1 MTISISNQL
10 KLDLSQ
16 LQQDALLDLFEIDMR
31 HLKNN
36 LGEKGDVYRFY
47 SGKNELKN
55 DLVWQG
61 KTYSAYPVKASGFEK
76 SGTGP
81 SNRPTLTLSNLFGLV
96 TGIANQYDECVGA
109 IVRRHQVYAKYLDAV
124 NFTNGNR
131 QEDPNQEVVSCFFI
145 EQLSSLNKE
154 TATFTLALPA
164 ETDNAKIPCRVI
176 MADTCTWIYRSSE
189 CGYTGTRYFT
199 DKDKPTVN
207 VKEDKCSHCLNGC
220 TLRGNQRNF
229 GAFVSVNKLG

>member
-31 HLKNN
+31 NIKDSSGNI
-36 LGEKGDVYRFY
+36 GDVYRFY
-47 SGKNELKN
+47 SGKNELKA

-61 KTYSAYPVKASGFEK
+61 KTYSAYPVQATGFER
-76 SGTGP
+76 SGSGP

-96 TGIANQYDECVGA
+96 TGIASQYEECVGA

-124 NFTNGNR
+124 NFVNGNKNA
-131 QEDPNQEVVSCFFI
+131 DPNQEIVSNFFI
-145 EQLSSLNKE
+145 EQLSNLTKE

-164 ETDNAKIPCRVI
+164 ETDNAKIPCRII
-176 MADTCTWIYRSSE
+176 MADTCTWVYRSSE
-189 CGYTGTRYFT
+189 CGYTGNSYFT
-199 DKDKPTVN
+199 DKDKPTVD

-220 TLRGNQRNF
+220 TLRDNQRNF
-229 GAFVSVNKLG
+229 GGFVSVNKLG